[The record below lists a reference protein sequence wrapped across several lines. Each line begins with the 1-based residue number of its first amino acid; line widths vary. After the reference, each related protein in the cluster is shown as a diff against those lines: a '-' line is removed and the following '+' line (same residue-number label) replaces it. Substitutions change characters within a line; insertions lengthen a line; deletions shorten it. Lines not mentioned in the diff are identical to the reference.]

1 MADMDF
7 NTIESKLDI
16 MSAQACND
24 ANMSAR
30 DASDIRQEV
39 SGTRAAIFNRIG
51 ESERYASQ
59 NKDALSAEHSILG
72 ASIAD
77 AKFGIHDNV
86 VKLGTDV
93 AKGFGN
99 TDRAILAGSMDIDR
113 TLTNMA
119 RDAAAC
125 CCEIRTEGLKNT
137 NHLERQIERCERW
150 NERELRDFRAEQAL
164 AFAAVA
170 KAQAECCCETKLLIK
185 DVACEASKEASANFT
200 ATTAQISALSR
211 EMEKSFCA
219 LNTKDLE
226 RDLADKQAAL
236 VKLQGEL
243 SNKAQTEAL
252 IAALGKSHH

>member
-1 MADMDF
+1 MADMYDLG
-7 NTIESKLDI
+7 TIESKLDI
-16 MSAQACND
+16 MSAQACSD
-24 ANMSAR
+24 SNMAAR
-30 DASDIRQEV
+30 DASNIREEV
-39 SGTRAAIFNRIG
+39 QNTRAGIYNRIG

-59 NKDALSAEHSILG
+59 NKDTLSAEHAALG
-72 ASIAD
+72 QAIEHS
-77 AKFGIHDNV
+77 KFQIHDNV

-99 TDRAILAGSMDIDR
+99 TDRAILAGDMDITR
-113 TLTNMA
+113 TLTNMQ

-125 CCEIRTEGLKNT
+125 CCEIQKEVFKS
-137 NHLERQIERCERW
+137 H
-150 NERELRDFRAEQAL
+150 NELDRELRDFRSEQAL
-164 AFAAVA
+164 AFAAIA

-185 DVACEASKEASANFT
+185 DTAYEAEKIAAANFT

-252 IAALGKSHH
+252 IAALKKGHS